1 MDYKKDNIHELNDLD
16 KPPAKIPVINNNNS
30 NNIINKP
37 NDKEINNISI
47 IKTKTNNNKEIVKP
61 INSGSKS
68 NSIKIYINGN
78 YKFNKNFEKNLS
90 FKTLKNKLI
99 NELKF
104 NFSYRLK
111 DGFVF
116 GKDEETIFTLE
127 SILNK
132 DELYIVYDKYN
143 NFLNNFN
150 NYKYNNISKNNNN
163 LKLNDEES

>member
-1 MDYKKDNIHELNDLD
+1 MF
-16 KPPAKIPVINNNNS
+16 VW
-30 NNIINKP
+30 
-37 NDKEINNISI
+37 
-47 IKTKTNNNKEIVKP
+47 IKWR
-61 INSGSKS
+61 
-68 NSIKIYINGN
+68 
-78 YKFNKNFEKNLS
+78 KF
-90 FKTLKNKLI
+90 